1 MDTRKLKDNKKIR
14 AIAHAVNP
22 LPFDYSG
29 FTLIEVIIATAIL
42 GISLVMILQNFSGS
56 LKAGRSSCDYTRAIV
71 HAKDKMEEMSQEPL
85 QGSGEFDDGFSWAS
99 DVQPYDESEESIKLM
114 RIKVIVSWSDGT
126 EKARSVSL
134 VSLKTVADEDT
145 L

>member
-1 MDTRKLKDNKKIR
+1 
-14 AIAHAVNP
+14 
-22 LPFDYSG
+22 
-29 FTLIEVIIATAIL
+29 
-42 GISLVMILQNFSGS
+42 
-56 LKAGRSSCDYTRAIV
+56 
-71 HAKDKMEEMSQEPL
+71 MEEMSREPV

-134 VSLKTVADEDT
+134 VSLKAVADEDT